1 LVAVLAFDLL
11 LGKGSLRSDLFGVF
25 LLTGEDPS
33 EGVAKEDGSLLT
45 CRDGVGKDTVA
56 AGGKE
61 RRAHDGQ

>member
-1 LVAVLAFDLL
+1 
-11 LGKGSLRSDLFGVF
+11 
-25 LLTGEDPS
+25 LTGEDPS